1 MAKDNVVDY
10 GGTKLA
16 ATKEVI
22 TQIAGFALISL
33 SALLLGLFDF
43 TELLFD
49 FSKILTSEFWISYF
63 IKLGLY
69 YTAFVGMY
77 IITRNKQMQSK
88 RTLVHKAELQKL
100 RKYIVENRLI
110 EDLDKWL
117 ENVYGLKIAIIS
129 WKFELERKYKK
140 ARKKDNVRAKNKA
153 EYALISKYEHLLLA
167 REQKNAEKEQEVIS
181 TLPEYNRNIEKH
193 KKGVHYNN
201 LFNVDYY
208 SHLAEESIS
217 VREMWVVMQK
227 ILPSLGVG
235 MVVMAFIST
244 MLPPMFKPLTAES
257 IINCVISLFFLVLYC
272 FNGARIASDIV
283 NINIYNADNVRI
295 SIVERFKIYQNV

>member
-1 MAKDNVVDY
+1 MAKDNIVNYD
-10 GGTKLA
+10 GTKLA
-16 ATKEVI
+16 ATKEIV
-22 TQIAGFALISL
+22 TQIAGLSLISL

-43 TELLFD
+43 SELRFD
-49 FSKILTSEFWISYF
+49 FGKILTSEFWINYF
-63 IKLGLY
+63 IKLALY
-69 YTAFVGMY
+69 YTAFIGMY

-88 RTLVHKAELQKL
+88 RTLTHKGEIQKL

-110 EDLDKWL
+110 EDLDNWL
-117 ENVYGLKIAIIS
+117 DNVYGLKIAIIA

-140 ARKKDNVRAKNKA
+140 ERKNKIRGNYKA
-153 EYALISKYEHLLLA
+153 EHALISKYDKLLLA
-167 REQKNAEKEQEVIS
+167 REKKNVEEEQELLK
-181 TLPEYNRNIEKH
+181 TLPEYDHNIERRKR
-193 KKGVHYNN
+193 GVNYNN

-208 SHLAEESIS
+208 SHLAEESIF

-235 MVVMAFIST
+235 MVAMAFIST

-257 IINCVISLFFLVLYC
+257 IINCVISLFFLALYC
-272 FNGARIASDIV
+272 FNGARIASDVV

-295 SIVERFKIYQNV
+295 SIVERFKIYQKV

>member
-1 MAKDNVVDY
+1 MAKDNIVDY

-16 ATKEVI
+16 ATKEI
-22 TQIAGFALISL
+22 MTQIAGLALISL

-43 TELLFD
+43 SELKFD
-49 FSKILTSEFWISYF
+49 FTQILTGEFWINYF

-77 IITRNKQMQSK
+77 IISRNKQMQSK

-110 EDLDKWL
+110 EDLDNWL
-117 ENVYGLKIAIIS
+117 ERVYGLKIAIIG

-140 ARKKDNVRAKNKA
+140 ERKKDKIRAKNKA
-153 EYALISKYEHLLLA
+153 EHALITKYEQLLYA
-167 REQKNAEKEQEVIS
+167 REKKDIEKEEEILKA
-181 TLPEYNRNIEKH
+181 LPEYNHSLEKH

-208 SHLAEESIS
+208 SHLAEENIF
-217 VREMWVVMQK
+217 VHELGVVLQK

-235 MVVMAFIST
+235 MVVMVFIYT

-272 FNGARIASDIV
+272 FNGARIASDVV

-295 SIVERFKIYQNV
+295 SIVERFKIYQKV